1 MRCNSCSVV
10 VLAGSAPGERSG
22 RRGQGR
28 AGPQVARLL
37 HRDEFD
43 DQRVGTVI
51 FLVRNLEERRDDHRI
66 GIVLLRGVLQQALP
80 IRRPGLKTLVAE
92 RAEVPRPGKPLWRAA
107 TKCGRQAR
115 AARGMQII
123 CIPSACEDRRPYS
136 HA

>member
-43 DQRVGTVI
+43 DHRVGTVI
-51 FLVRNLEERRDDHRI
+51 LLVRNLEERRDDHRI
-66 GIVLLRGVLQQALP
+66 GVLLPRILHEVVTAGRIIGTSEGLP
-80 IRRPGLKTLVAE
+80 RDLPEGLADVGWARILLIRETSEGADNP
-92 RAEVPRPGKPLWRAA
+92 P
-107 TKCGRQAR
+107 
-115 AARGMQII
+115 
-123 CIPSACEDRRPYS
+123 
-136 HA
+136 